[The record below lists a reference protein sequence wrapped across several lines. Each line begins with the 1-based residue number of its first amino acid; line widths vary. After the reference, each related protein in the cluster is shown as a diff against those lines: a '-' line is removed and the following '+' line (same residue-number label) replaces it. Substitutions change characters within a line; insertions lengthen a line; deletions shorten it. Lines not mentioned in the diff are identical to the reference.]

1 MENRFIFSYNKAYR
15 NYSNNLISWYDQHF
29 NGRDKEES
37 PLPKLRTWHGTTL
50 TWSPEKSD
58 FPLQG
63 SPTKFG
69 LLEKM
74 QDKWKRASEGDN
86 VYQSTYTGSFKFLP
100 KDSFAKRPF
109 ATPKSLS
116 SHFSPHTKTNK
127 DLDFRNVTVCTVQ
140 DHPPN
145 QLLLST

>member
-63 SPTKFG
+63 MSLYVLSNDWT
-69 LLEKM
+69 E
-74 QDKWKRASEGDN
+74 
-86 VYQSTYTGSFKFLP
+86 
-100 KDSFAKRPF
+100 
-109 ATPKSLS
+109 LS
-116 SHFSPHTKTNK
+116 S
-127 DLDFRNVTVCTVQ
+127 L
-140 DHPPN
+140 
-145 QLLLST
+145 